1 MAIPPPLPSSSHVAG
16 DSGHPAD
23 HDLIVEALQVALY
36 ANSVTP
42 ATATYDAAL
51 GDRAGITLGTTTSA
65 IVPAASGWGVQEI
78 VIGAVAGTGTCNVT
92 VADSSNILGPNG
104 SVASLPIGAIGTTF
118 VFRVL
123 GGILTAS

>member
-1 MAIPPPLPSSSHVAG
+1 VSYSPPPKA
-16 DSGHPAD
+16 
-23 HDLIVEALQVALY
+23 
-36 ANSVTP
+36 VTP
-42 ATATYDAAL
+42 ATATYTAAF
-51 GDRAGITLGTTTSA
+51 GDHAGITLGTTTSV